1 MSNRRH
7 APAAFIPETFMSQ
20 FDVLCIGNAI
30 VDIIARCDEAFL
42 VDNGIVKGAMNLID
56 AERAELLYARMGPAI
71 EASGGSAGNTAAGIA
86 SFGGSVAYI
95 GRVAAD
101 HLGGVYAHDIR
112 AQGVAFDSTPL
123 DDGAPTA
130 RSMIFVT
137 PDGERSMNTYLGV
150 AVELGPRDIEEE
162 KVAAARITYFEGY
175 LWDPPRAK
183 EAIRLAARRAHEA
196 GREVAMTLS
205 DPFCVDRYRGEFL
218 DLMRSGTVDIV
229 FANESELKS
238 LYETASFEAGLEAIR
253 KDCRLAAVTR
263 SEKGSVAVRGAETVE
278 IAAVP
283 VEEIVDTTGAGDLYA
298 AGFLA
303 GYTRGR
309 GLADCGALGSLAA
322 GLVIQQVGPRPRQN
336 LRHEAEQAGLM

>member
-1 MSNRRH
+1 M
-7 APAAFIPETFMSQ
+7 TK

-30 VDIIARCDEAFL
+30 VDVIARCDEAFL
-42 VDNGIVKGAMNLID
+42 VDNSIIKGAMNLID

-86 SFGGSVAYI
+86 SFGGRVAYI
-95 GRVAAD
+95 GRVADD

-112 AQGVAFDSTPL
+112 AQGVVFDSTPL
-123 DDGAPTA
+123 SGGAPTA

-137 PDGERSMNTYLGV
+137 PDGERSMNTCLAA
-150 AVELGPRDIEEE
+150 AVELGPEDVEQA
-162 KVAAARITYFEGY
+162 KVEAAKVTYFEGY

-183 EAIRLAARRAHEA
+183 EAIRLAASHAHAA

-218 DLMRSGTVDIV
+218 QLMRSGTVDIV

-238 LYETASFEAGLEAIR
+238 LYETASFETALEAIR
-253 KDCRLAAVTR
+253 ADCRLAAVTR

-278 IAAVP
+278 IAPVP
-283 VEEIVDTTGAGDLYA
+283 VEEVVDTTGAGDLYA
-298 AGFLA
+298 AGFLF
-303 GYTRGR
+303 GYTAGR

-322 GLVIQQVGPRPRQN
+322 GLVIGQVGPRPRQN
-336 LRHEAEQAGLM
+336 LRGEAEQAGLL

>member
-1 MSNRRH
+1 M
-7 APAAFIPETFMSQ
+7 PQ

-42 VDNGIVKGAMNLID
+42 VDNSIVKGAMNLID

-86 SFGGSVAYI
+86 SFGGAVAYI
-95 GRVAAD
+95 GRVADD
-101 HLGGVYAHDIR
+101 HLGRVYAHDIG
-112 AQGVAFDSTPL
+112 AQGVAFDSRPL
-123 DDGAPTA
+123 EGGPPTA

-137 PDGERSMNTYLGV
+137 PDGERSMNTYLG
-150 AVELGPRDIEEE
+150 ASVELGPEDVEED
-162 KVAAARITYFEGY
+162 KVRASRITYFEGY

-183 EAIRLAARRAHEA
+183 EAIRLAAAQAHAA

-253 KDCRLAAVTR
+253 GDCRLAAVTR
-263 SEKGSVAVRGAETVE
+263 SEKGSVVVRGDETVE
-278 IAAVP
+278 VMAISVDAV
-283 VEEIVDTTGAGDLYA
+283 VDTTGAGDFYA

-303 GYTRGR
+303 GYTKGR
-309 GLADCGALGSLAA
+309 GLAECGALGSLAA
-322 GLVIQQVGPRPRQN
+322 GLVIAQVGPRPRQN
-336 LRHEAEQAGLM
+336 LREEAQQAGLM